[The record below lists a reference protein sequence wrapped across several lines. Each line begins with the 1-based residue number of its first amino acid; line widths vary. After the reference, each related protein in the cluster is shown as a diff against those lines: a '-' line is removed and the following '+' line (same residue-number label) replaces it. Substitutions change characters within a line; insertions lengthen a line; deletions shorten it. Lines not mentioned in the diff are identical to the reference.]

1 MSSSSL
7 RSSPLAHLSALL
19 TNSVG
24 GGGGSSCT
32 GSTTGGSSPSAFA
45 FLTNCVDG
53 ALGLVDDDDNVNA
66 TKNKDE
72 DDLIATKAAAK
83 VANDDCNSNN
93 DQHKG
98 TYASLCMHHL
108 VLVTTC
114 VLHESSAPTCL
125 SACLPVCRLLRHE
138 LAEIAQSHPF
148 SRVAKWYP
156 SLSFLSFTMHH
167 DVHS

>member
-1 MSSSSL
+1 MILPQVMSSSL

-19 TNSVG
+19 TNSVGGG

-83 VANDDCNSNN
+83 VAIDDCNSNN

-98 TYASLCMHHL
+98 TYASHCMHHL

-114 VLHESSAPTCL
+114 VLHESSAPICLSICL
-125 SACLPVCRLLRHE
+125 SACLP
-138 LAEIAQSHPF
+138 AFAS
-148 SRVAKWYP
+148 
-156 SLSFLSFTMHH
+156 
-167 DVHS
+167 